1 MSYKVKEI
9 VTVVD
14 TSVTCSKK
22 VEDMRRL
29 DIRNYLAHPFDK
41 PLVGFWRDFGNISG
55 SWRRRFMGQWIMFE
69 WRGLTVGQLRSTSG
83 CGGGQGLGFEL

>member
-1 MSYKVKEI
+1 MDYKIKEI

-29 DIRNYLAHPFDK
+29 DIGNYLAHPFDK
-41 PLVGFWRDFGNISG
+41 PLVGFWHDFGNIG
-55 SWRRRFMGQWIMFE
+55 RSWRW
-69 WRGLTVGQLRSTSG
+69 
-83 CGGGQGLGFEL
+83 